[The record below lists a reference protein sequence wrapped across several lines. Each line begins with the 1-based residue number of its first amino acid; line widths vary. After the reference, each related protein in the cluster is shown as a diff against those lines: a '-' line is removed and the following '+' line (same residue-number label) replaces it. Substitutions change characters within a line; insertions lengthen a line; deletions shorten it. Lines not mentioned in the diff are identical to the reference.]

1 MLEGVVTGVA
11 ASLAAACTGLSGNT
25 GRVDRT
31 KHCLRVYTRRDLHIS
46 TSIYSFFSFNISF
59 LSKGQIM

>member
-11 ASLAAACTGLSGNT
+11 ASLADACTGLSGNT

-31 KHCLRVYTRRDLHIS
+31 KHCLRVYTRDLHIS
-46 TSIYSFFSFNISF
+46 TPIYSFFSFNISF